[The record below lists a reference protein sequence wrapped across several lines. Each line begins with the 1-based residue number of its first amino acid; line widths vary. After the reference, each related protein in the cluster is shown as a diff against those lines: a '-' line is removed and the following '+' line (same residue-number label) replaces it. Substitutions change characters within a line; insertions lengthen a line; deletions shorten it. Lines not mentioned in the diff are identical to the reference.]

1 MKKLYML
8 GMAALLSVGLAA
20 CSSGGE
26 TQQQMDPN
34 AEQQGVGG
42 VDPAQPS
49 EGMEDPSVPTTD
61 GMEDPSVPTT
71 GDGAEEGT
79 ESPDMNTEE
88 SETDQPSTTDPA
100 SPSDEET
107 TTEIAPAPEN
117 TQGQ

>member
-8 GMAALLSVGLAA
+8 GVAALLSVGLAA

-49 EGMEDPSVPTTD
+49 DGMEEPTVPTTD

-71 GDGAEEGT
+71 GDGAEGGT
-79 ESPDMNTEE
+79 ESPGSVEQP
-88 SETDQPSTTDPA
+88 ETDPSGSTDPA
-100 SPSDEET
+100 SPSGEET
-107 TTEIAPAPEN
+107 PTSEMAPAPEN